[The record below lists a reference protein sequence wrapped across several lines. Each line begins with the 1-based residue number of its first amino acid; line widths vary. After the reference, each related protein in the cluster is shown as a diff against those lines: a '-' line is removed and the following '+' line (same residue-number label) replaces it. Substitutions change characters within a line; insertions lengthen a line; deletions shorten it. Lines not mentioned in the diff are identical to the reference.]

1 MTNETYK
8 RAEEIQKKLADLNKL
23 HYIACT
29 PYKRYWITFKSFFIS
44 TYDKNEV
51 WLCDDDL
58 TKVIR
63 EYCNK
68 RIRELKE
75 ELNSL

>member
-8 RAEEIQKKLADLNKL
+8 KAEEIQKKLENLNKL
-23 HYIACT
+23 HYIACK
-29 PYKRYWITFKSFFIS
+29 PYKRYWITFKSFFVS
-44 TYDKNEV
+44 TYERDEV
-51 WLCDDDL
+51 WLCDEGL
-58 TKVIR
+58 TEVIR

-68 RIRELKE
+68 RIQELRE

>member
-8 RAEEIQKKLADLNKL
+8 KAEEIQKKLKDLNKL
-23 HYIACT
+23 RYIACE
-29 PYKRYWITFKSFFIS
+29 PYKRYFITLKSFFVS
-44 TYDKNEV
+44 TYKIAAV
-51 WLCDDDL
+51 CLCDEGL
-58 TKVIR
+58 TEVIR

-68 RIRELKE
+68 RIQELRE